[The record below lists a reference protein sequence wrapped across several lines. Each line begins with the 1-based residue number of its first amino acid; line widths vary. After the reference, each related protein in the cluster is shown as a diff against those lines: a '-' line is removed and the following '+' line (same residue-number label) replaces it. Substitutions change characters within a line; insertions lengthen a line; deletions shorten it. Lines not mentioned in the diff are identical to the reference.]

1 MGQFLG
7 DVCVKTGVYQDA
19 GGKEKGRYMKVGA
32 AFTDDQGRVS
42 ILLQAVPLVN
52 FGKDGGVWLSVFTD
66 QSQDQQPQPQQQQPQ
81 QQQRPAQQQQPQ
93 QRGWGRR

>member
-19 GGKEKGRYMKVGA
+19 DGKEKGRYMKVGA

-52 FGKDGGVWLSVFTD
+52 FGKDGGVWLSVFTE
-66 QSQDQQPQPQQQQPQ
+66 DQQPQPQ
-81 QQQRPAQQQQPQ
+81 QQQRPAQQRQPQQ
-93 QRGWGRR
+93 QRGWGKR